1 MAKIIVNGTFDIL
14 HRGHLSMLQYA
25 RDQGDYLLVCI
36 DTDKRVQE
44 LKGPQR
50 PINCQEDR
58 KYMLESLRCVDE
70 VQFFGSDT
78 DLIDIIK
85 KYEPDI
91 MVKGDDYQ
99 NRAVVGQQYIP
110 TMLFYERT
118 KHSTTQ
124 TIQDIIA
131 R

>member
-25 RDQGDYLLVCI
+25 RNQGDYLLVCI

-58 KYMLESLRCVDE
+58 KYMLESLRCVNE
-70 VQFFGSDT
+70 VQFFGSDA

-85 KYEPDI
+85 KYKPDI

>member
-25 RDQGDYLLVCI
+25 RNQGDYLLVCI

-70 VQFFGSDT
+70 VQFFGSDA

-85 KYEPDI
+85 KYKPDI

-118 KHSTTQ
+118 NHSTTQ

>member
-70 VQFFGSDT
+70 VQFFGSDA

-85 KYEPDI
+85 KYKPDI

-99 NRAVVGQQYIP
+99 NRAVVGEQYIP